1 MLSAEHSSLGL
12 RRMFRLFL
20 CIIIKEGAKNMKN
33 PIKDFSKREWIL
45 WLSSLMITFVANLF
59 STDSNI
65 LALMASI
72 IGVTSLIFA
81 ANDVVLIILWSLAS
95 LKNPVYISVIVIFV
109 IFFINDI
116 YGFISWKKRELQTDM
131 F

>member
-1 MLSAEHSSLGL
+1 M
-12 RRMFRLFL
+12 
-20 CIIIKEGAKNMKN
+20 NN

-59 STDSNI
+59 STDPNI

>member
-1 MLSAEHSSLGL
+1 M
-12 RRMFRLFL
+12 
-20 CIIIKEGAKNMKN
+20 NN

-45 WLSSLMITFVANLF
+45 WLSFSCVLVTCLFYIILLKLNTPNIVF
-59 STDSNI
+59 STISVATSF
-65 LALMASI
+65 LAAALTMLRSSYYA
-72 IGVTSLIFA
+72 LWYA